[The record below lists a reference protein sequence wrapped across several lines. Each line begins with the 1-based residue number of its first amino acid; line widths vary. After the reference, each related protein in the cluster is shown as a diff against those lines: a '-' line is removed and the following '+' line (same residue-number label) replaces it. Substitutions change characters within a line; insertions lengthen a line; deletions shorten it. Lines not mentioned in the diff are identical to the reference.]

1 MGEVADCLDRIT
13 QATKTAQEIVIRL
26 RDYLKRQDVRQS
38 AVVLNEVIEEV
49 LKLLAFEIR
58 HHRVKVECD
67 LAAETTILGNSVQ
80 LQQVLIN
87 LIINACEA
95 LDGVPEEAR
104 RILIRAS
111 KLDNEVEIT
120 VEDNG
125 SGISEELANHLF
137 EPFVTTKEQGLGIG
151 MAVTKNIISQHDGKI
166 WFTSPPH
173 TGTVFHFTLPVFS
186 GPIDHE

>member
-1 MGEVADCLDRIT
+1 
-13 QATKTAQEIVIRL
+13 
-26 RDYLKRQDVRQS
+26 
-38 AVVLNEVIEEV
+38 
-49 LKLLAFEIR
+49 
-58 HHRVKVECD
+58 
-67 LAAETTILGNSVQ
+67 
-80 LQQVLIN
+80 
-87 LIINACEA
+87 
-95 LDGVPEEAR
+95 
-104 RILIRAS
+104 
-111 KLDNEVEIT
+111 LDNEVEIT